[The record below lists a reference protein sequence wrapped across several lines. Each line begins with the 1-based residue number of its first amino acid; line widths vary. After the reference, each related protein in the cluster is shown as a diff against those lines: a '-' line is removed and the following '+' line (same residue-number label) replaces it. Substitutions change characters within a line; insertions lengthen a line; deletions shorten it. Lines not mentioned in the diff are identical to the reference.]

1 MTRRE
6 DSYGRG
12 VITLKCDPADAELVW
27 KSLVAATVYDP
38 EKPID
43 ERRVDALVAVA
54 DSYLANGPTDRSG
67 LDRTQVLV
75 HSHGEAG
82 AATLA
87 DGSVLDFATTC
98 RLECDA
104 SHMTIDVAGEGNEVP
119 GRNSSG
125 VSAGLRRS
133 LMLGDRGC
141 RWPGCLAEHHLHA
154 HHVVHRLDGGPT
166 VLDNLILLC
175 GHHHRVLHA
184 HGFGIVRNVDGTWIF
199 TRSDGSVIDSIPIQL
214 GVPRNAQR
222 CLVSL
227 AVRRKRLSAS
237 RHIPRL

>member
-1 MTRRE
+1 MFADGISVDESEGRLASQAAGNAANTFEYLMTLAEFDRREGWVGDGVRSFAHWLNWKIGTDIRVAQDQLRVAKALRVLPVASGSFSRGELSYSRVRAIARVALPDTEAALVEVAKVSTGRQLDKIVSTLIKLDGQDNPAQVPPPEVTRRE

-87 DGSVLDFATTC
+87 DGSVLDFATT
-98 RLECDA
+98 
-104 SHMTIDVAGEGNEVP
+104 
-119 GRNSSG
+119 
-125 VSAGLRRS
+125 
-133 LMLGDRGC
+133 
-141 RWPGCLAEHHLHA
+141 
-154 HHVVHRLDGGPT
+154 
-166 VLDNLILLC
+166 
-175 GHHHRVLHA
+175 
-184 HGFGIVRNVDGTWIF
+184 
-199 TRSDGSVIDSIPIQL
+199 
-214 GVPRNAQR
+214 
-222 CLVSL
+222 
-227 AVRRKRLSAS
+227 
-237 RHIPRL
+237 